1 MQIVNEID
9 VVAFFILF
17 SGIVTLTY
25 PIFLIIFQKAS
36 EKKSNDLLVGGV
48 LLLLSIIFLIA
59 LWVIYFA
66 STSPHLLW
74 PLAIF
79 TLIFRFISPLIFVR
93 VLSKWQSSKNVIVKP
108 STKMLVE
115 AFPGFGMVLGTF
127 IILSPYFDS
136 NNSETLELLIA
147 TVFGIF
153 TFSQFYLFLFIDNIR
168 GGSLAFAWV
177 AGFLIGLG
185 LMVMVPYY
193 LDGFDSAFRFTSAAG
208 WFMGSFIMMYG
219 DREPYSEYLKKLR
232 W

>member
-1 MQIVNEID
+1 MNEID

-17 SGIVTLTY
+17 SGIITLTY

-93 VLSKWQSSKNVIVKP
+93 VLNKWQSSKNVIVKP
-108 STKMLVE
+108 STKVLVE
-115 AFPGFGMVLGTF
+115 AFPGFGVVLGTF
-127 IILSPYFDS
+127 IILTPYFDS

-177 AGFLIGLG
+177 AGLLIGLG

-208 WFMGSFIMMYG
+208 WFVGSFIMMYG
-219 DREPYSEYLKKLR
+219 DRQPYASYLKR
-232 W
+232 MGW

>member
-1 MQIVNEID
+1 MNEID

-17 SGIVTLTY
+17 SGIITLTY

-93 VLSKWQSSKNVIVKP
+93 VLNKWQSSKNVIVKP
-108 STKMLVE
+108 STKVLVE
-115 AFPGFGMVLGTF
+115 AFPGFGVVLGTF
-127 IILSPYFDS
+127 IILTPYFDS

-177 AGFLIGLG
+177 AGLLIGLG

-208 WFMGSFIMMYG
+208 WFVGSFIMMYG
-219 DREPYSEYLKKLR
+219 DRRPYASYLKR
-232 W
+232 MGW

>member
-1 MQIVNEID
+1 MNEID

-17 SGIVTLTY
+17 SGIITLTY

-93 VLSKWQSSKNVIVKP
+93 VLNKWQSSKNVIVKP
-108 STKMLVE
+108 STKVLVE
-115 AFPGFGMVLGTF
+115 AFPGFGVVLGTF
-127 IILSPYFDS
+127 IILTPYFDS

-147 TVFGIF
+147 TAFGIF

-177 AGFLIGLG
+177 AGLLIGLG

-208 WFMGSFIMMYG
+208 WFVGSFIMMYG
-219 DREPYSEYLKKLR
+219 DRQPYASYLKR
-232 W
+232 MGW

>member
-1 MQIVNEID
+1 MNEID

-17 SGIVTLTY
+17 SGIITLTY

-48 LLLLSIIFLIA
+48 LLLLGIIFMIA

-93 VLSKWQSSKNVIVKP
+93 VLNKWQSSKNVIVKP
-108 STKMLVE
+108 STKVLVE
-115 AFPGFGMVLGTF
+115 AFPGFGVVLGTF
-127 IILSPYFDS
+127 IILTPYFDS

-177 AGFLIGLG
+177 AGLLIGLG

-208 WFMGSFIMMYG
+208 WFVGSFIMMYG
-219 DREPYSEYLKKLR
+219 DRQPYASYLKR
-232 W
+232 MGW